1 MSQTLLQA
9 FITFLVTI
17 DPIALAPVF
26 VSLTAETDAPARRRI
41 AVRAAAVAAAVL
53 FVFAVGGEFLLRA
66 LGIGLPA
73 LRIAGGALLF
83 LLAIEMVF
91 ARQSGYR
98 STTASETEEAAH
110 RHDPAV
116 FPLAVPLISGPAAIT
131 AVIVMMGEAGASL
144 LVKGGV
150 LAMLALVLALVLAV
164 LLLAA
169 RLVGVLGVTGV
180 NVIGRVLGIL
190 LGALAVQFILDG
202 ITASGLFAGGPGAA

>member
-17 DPIALAPVF
+17 DPVAVAPIF
-26 VSLTAETDAPARRRI
+26 ISLTAEADAAARRRI
-41 AVRAAAVAAAVL
+41 AVRALAVAAAVL
-53 FVFAVGGEFLLRA
+53 FVFAAGGEFLLRA

-83 LLAIEMVF
+83 MLAVEMVF

-98 STTASETEEAAH
+98 STTAGEAEEAAH
-110 RHDPAV
+110 RHDVAV

-131 AVIVMMGEAGASL
+131 AVIVMMGESGASL

-150 LAMLALVLALVLAV
+150 LAMLALVLAIALAV

-169 RLVGVLGVTGV
+169 RVVDLLGVTGV
-180 NVIGRVLGIL
+180 NVIGRILGIL
-190 LGALAVQFILDG
+190 LGALAIQFILDG
-202 ITASGLFAGGPGAA
+202 IAASGLFAGGTGAA